1 MKNISIQKE
10 FGWCNVHVLANVL
23 RDKDFKEYLSN
34 DEYKSGNS
42 DMMDELLKNTGYND
56 IEMKSMI
63 GIAPSYPPI
72 PNDYLF
78 EVLSDENESTSI
90 PKKNNF
96 LVPYFLTVQ
105 IKSPYWHCVALLK
118 YKSVYLYIDPY
129 IENVIVL
136 DEISEIVNYFKSC
149 IGIER
154 MVESNTKEKHFLLLD
169 AEILGFDKIF
179 QNEIV

>member
-42 DMMDELLKNTGYND
+42 DIMNELLENTGYDN
-56 IEMKSMI
+56 IEIESMI
-63 GIAPSYPPI
+63 GIATCYPPI
-72 PNDYLF
+72 PNDYLLK
-78 EVLSDENESTSI
+78 VLSAENESTVI
-90 PKKNNF
+90 PEKDNF
-96 LVPYFLTVQ
+96 LVPYILTVQ
-105 IKSPYWHCVALLK
+105 LKSPHWHCVALLK
-118 YKSVYLYIDPY
+118 YKDIYLYIDPY
-129 IENVIVL
+129 IEDVIVL
-136 DEISEIVNYFKSC
+136 DDISEIVNYFKSC

-154 MVESNTKEKHFLLLD
+154 MVESKTKEKKFLLLD

-179 QNEIV
+179 QNEIA